1 MKCHRLIQSH
11 ASALESYSMG
21 IMIRTAHFFEL
32 FFIKSTIIFNM
43 KNFIVKNK
51 ILIFFFSHK
60 IKSLTFK

>member
-43 KNFIVKNK
+43 KKFYSEKQNFNF
-51 ILIFFFSHK
+51 LF
-60 IKSLTFK
+60 LT